1 MSEMFYN
8 CRSLVVL
15 PDISK
20 WNVKKVKD
28 MSRMFSGCVSLTS
41 FPNILNW
48 NINYSVN
55 TTDMFTGFSNKAIT
69 DISKW
74 NEYKIKFK
82 IHQSS
87 FIASISDAFRSQFYK
102 KIA

>member
-41 FPNILNW
+41 FPDILKW

-74 NEYKIKFK
+74 NEYKNKF
-82 IHQSS
+82 IIDPS
-87 FIASISDAFRSQFYK
+87 FLVLFSNALSVTFFNNME
-102 KIA
+102 